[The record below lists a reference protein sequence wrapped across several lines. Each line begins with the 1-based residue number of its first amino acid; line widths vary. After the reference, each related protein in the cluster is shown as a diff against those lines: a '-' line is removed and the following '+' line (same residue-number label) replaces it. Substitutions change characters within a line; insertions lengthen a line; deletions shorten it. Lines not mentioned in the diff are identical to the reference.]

1 MKSYFQG
8 NQRFILISLLLIPYH
23 NSKLDFKVL
32 NTVCILFVFK
42 YVISIQEISS
52 SVENCEFLEN
62 VKEFL

>member
-8 NQRFILISLLLIPYH
+8 NQRFILISLLLIPHH
-23 NSKLDFKVL
+23 NPKLDFKVL

-42 YVISIQEISS
+42 YVINIQEISS

-62 VKEFL
+62 VKEIL